1 MNDLFDWNCPDADC
15 LEIRNSFLRGEE
27 LSTRL
32 DPSQQFIP
40 ATNIP
45 LPFVSEQNSSI
56 NRNSEQLTVGAL
68 GANDLSPQGALPT
81 GFVTAEATQ
90 RKYLEKF
97 GKSITWEGRTLEV
110 LDPGDQRLKGLKT
123 SDEGGF
129 YVIDP
134 QFMRGTGLEKLP
146 RYILEGD
153 IINPPNRKLI
163 TMEELL
169 KDSPKIKGAEN
180 LQDFWTKKG
189 APIVSSNS
197 SYTPTSTTLPPRD
210 YSQYISTE
218 IDLNSMDIIGEQKI
232 SIEIPGLKDNTKR
245 LSKEELLNRKISDL
259 FASFPSEDKVAGVAD
274 FNQDGQQDILLR
286 NTSTGEMQIWY
297 MNGQNKLGE
306 APIIYG
312 FNTPGSNWV
321 IEGVGNFNNDN
332 SPDIVWR
339 DLAGGAIATWLMNNN
354 TFVAAENFT
363 QGTYY
368 ASVWPPM
375 TASSNWR
382 INAVADI
389 NNDQKDDL
397 MWRDSNGTG
406 TFIWFMDGTI
416 LWNAPYNAVQ
426 IQNIPALDANWK
438 VVGAADFSGDGVK
451 DMIWNNPVTGQ
462 TAYWRMKHANG
473 PYVYTMDG
481 GSFFPIVAPGWVAE
495 AVRDVNNNG
504 IPDIVWKSPDGS
516 HWFWNLSSGNGT
528 IAPSITSGER
538 LPKNSEGSAAT
549 FNNGF
554 NSEFGYGMINT
565 SAAIAYLKNQAQQ
578 PEIFDSVAFNN
589 SSNNSRQ
596 NEIVNLPEA
605 WAQGYNGQGV
615 TVAVIDSGVNAAHPD
630 LVGTLWVNTGENP
643 NDNLDNDNNGLINDN
658 FGWDFVDNDN
668 VPAPTTG
675 DIHGTTVAGII
686 VAGEGIYEGRDMKG
700 GAYKSKIMVL
710 RVGDV
715 DSSAIK
721 TNTPKAI
728 RYAADKGAKII
739 NLSIASPL
747 SVWTVAER
755 TALESAITYARQK
768 DVVIVIAAGNVGTA
782 TIDNT
787 FPAILA
793 NNPGVIAVGA
803 TRAGIQDSSLGNNKA
818 SQVSTFSTGAGTT
831 VRNYVVAPGEDVLTT
846 AYNISGSYYIL
857 GQGTSLSAPLVAAA
871 AATIRQAVP
880 NANAAQ
886 IVNALVQTADSSDIY
901 V

>member
-27 LSTRL
+27 LSRRL

-45 LPFVSEQNSSI
+45 LPFVSEQNSSS
-56 NRNSEQLTVGAL
+56 NLSSEQITVGAL

-81 GFVTAEATQ
+81 GFITTEATQ
-90 RKYLEKF
+90 RKYLAKF
-97 GKSITWEGRTLEV
+97 GKSIDWEGRTLEV

-123 SDEGGF
+123 SNEGGF

-153 IINPPNRKLI
+153 IINPPNRKLMS
-163 TMEELL
+163 MEELL

-197 SYTPTSTTLPPRD
+197 SYTPTSITLPPRD
-210 YSQYISTE
+210 YSQYISRE
-218 IDLNSMDIIGEQKI
+218 IDLNSMDSIVEEQKTPMG
-232 SIEIPGLKDNTKR
+232 IPGLKDNTKR
-245 LSKEELLNRKISDL
+245 LSKEELSNRKLSDI
-259 FASFPSEDKVAGVAD
+259 FASFPSADKVAGVAD

-297 MNGQNKLGE
+297 MNGQNKIGE

-312 FNTPGSNWV
+312 FNTPASNWV

-332 SPDIVWR
+332 YPDIVWR
-339 DLAGGAIATWLMNNN
+339 DLAGGAIAAWLMNNN
-354 TFVAAENFT
+354 TFVAGANFT
-363 QGTYY
+363 LGTYY
-368 ASVWPPM
+368 ASVWPPA
-375 TASSNWR
+375 TATSNWR
-382 INAVADI
+382 INAIADI

-397 MWRDSNGTG
+397 IWRDSNGTG
-406 TFIWFMDGTI
+406 TFVWLMEGTI
-416 LWNAPYNAVQ
+416 LYQAPYNAFQ
-426 IQNIPALDANWK
+426 IANIPALDANWK
-438 VVGAADFSGDGVK
+438 VVGAADFSGDGIK

-462 TAYWRMKHANG
+462 TAYWRMKNANSL
-473 PYVYTMDG
+473 YTVDG
-481 GSFFPIVAPGWVAE
+481 GSFFTNVSPGWVAE

-516 HWFWNLSSGNGT
+516 HWFWNLSSGNGA
-528 IAPSITSGER
+528 IAPSIISGER
-538 LPKNSEGSAAT
+538 LPKNSEGSTAT

-578 PEIFDSVAFNN
+578 PEIFDSVTFNN
-589 SSNNSRQ
+589 TSNNSRQ

-630 LVGTLWVNTGENP
+630 LVGTLWTNTGENP
-643 NDNLDNDNNGLINDN
+643 NDNLDNDNNGLINDIN
-658 FGWDFVDNDN
+658 GWDFVDNDN
-668 VPAPTTG
+668 VPAPTG
-675 DIHGTTVAGII
+675 DNHGTTVAGVI
-686 VAGEGIYEGRDMKG
+686 VAGEGIYDGQNVKG
-700 GAYKSKIMVL
+700 GAYQSKIMVL

-715 DSSAIK
+715 DASVVK
-721 TNTPKAI
+721 TNAPKAI
-728 RYAADKGAKII
+728 RYAADKGAKVI
-739 NLSIASPL
+739 NLSIAAPL
-747 SVWTVAER
+747 SQWTAAER
-755 TALESAITYARQK
+755 TALEGAITYARQK

-803 TRAGIQDSSLGNNKA
+803 TRAGILDSSLGNNKA
-818 SQVSTFSTGAGTT
+818 SQVSAFSTGAGTT
-831 VRNYVVAPGEDVLTT
+831 VRNYVVAPGEDILTT
-846 AYNISGSYYIL
+846 SRNLSGFYYKVES
-857 GQGTSLSAPLVAAA
+857 GTSLSAPLVAAA
-871 AATIRQAVP
+871 VATIRQAAP
-880 NANAAQ
+880 NASAIQ
-886 IVNALVQTADSSDIY
+886 VVNALVQTADSSDVY